1 MTCGTSSLTGN
12 FLFPTLASKRK
23 DAAIFALYEG
33 WIESTWELPKE
44 RRRKNQRGI
53 KPVKLC
59 GAIVRAAS
67 GIYLEIIAFV
77 SESLQRYSIT
87 YFLLLQT

>member
-1 MTCGTSSLTGN
+1 MSSLAGN

-23 DAAIFALYEG
+23 NAAIFALYEG
-33 WIESTWELPKE
+33 WIESMWELPEE
-44 RRRKNQRGI
+44 RRKKKNQWGI

-77 SESLQRYSIT
+77 SESLQRHSIT